1 VDDSIITTLQNR
13 ISQLEGD
20 CATLRAEA
28 KDRRLKARAL
38 REENE
43 RFANALEETAQE
55 RDRYKQAIEAE
66 PHELQTQVDSLR
78 GQIRDRDHRD
88 RFKTLAQA
96 AGVNSSKALDDLY
109 QLSGYKPEADEIDE
123 VKIKAAIGQA
133 LQGRDWL
140 KSSAP
145 APGGANGGAPAR
157 RRGRTLAKKPITHP
171 DPAPRAAGPHAWRMR
186 TRIWQL
192 SSPTRTASRSKQR
205 EGGQTWPTISL
216 RSPHKCGV
224 GASSPTSIRSI
235 SPRPYSRTRIMKA
248 RSGTRAIRCRSGLS
262 GP

>member
-1 VDDSIITTLQNR
+1 VDDSIINTLQTR

-43 RFANALEETAQE
+43 RFASALEQTAQE
-55 RDRYKQAIEAE
+55 RDQYKQAIEAE

-78 GQIRDRDHRD
+78 GQIRDRDHHN

-96 AGVNSSKALDDLY
+96 AGVHSSKALDDLY

-123 VKIKAAIGQA
+123 TKIQAAIGQA

-145 APGGANGGAPAR
+145 APGGANGKPAGAGATAGQNPSQATHYPPGPGAT
-157 RRGRTLAKKPITHP
+157 RG
-171 DPAPRAAGPHAWRMR
+171 G
-186 TRIWQL
+186 
-192 SSPTRTASRSKQR
+192 ASRVEDADADLAAQFPNAFR
-205 EGGQTWPTISL
+205 L
-216 RSPHKCGV
+216 
-224 GASSPTSIRSI
+224 A
-235 SPRPYSRTRIMKA
+235 
-248 RSGTRAIRCRSGLS
+248 
-262 GP
+262 